1 MSNLTT
7 PPDHELPRPVRDRQ
21 RDELV
26 AIVDHEFGAPR
37 RRTAVPLL
45 AAAAT
50 VAVIAGLAFG
60 VPALKGDKTAPA
72 GTAPAAGGTKV
83 ASGNTPKDAKATNAP
98 PLARPIPAEIRQLGA
113 AETAAFRNQCIEF
126 TKGAQRSF
134 ASFEVIH
141 AFEYVETARP
151 GLTKSWLVARKGMDY
166 WICSRSGDGSIAGD
180 SAFGPN
186 ISPAGKDVPY
196 LFAPV
201 DGRGE
206 GTGMYIPSV
215 ARVTVQ
221 HHGDAPVEAVLKD
234 GFWFAP
240 MEQDSF
246 PLPTNGAKPTRQD
259 NHLIGVMPGWTIRGY
274 DGAGKLVYDSAK
286 NGPRVEKC
294 YSNPARTEVLVV
306 NSVKH
311 PTPATCE
318 QLFDWK

>member
-1 MSNLTT
+1 MTDLTT
-7 PPDHELPRPVRDRQ
+7 PPDHDLPRPVRDRQ

-60 VPALKGDKTAPA
+60 VPALKGSRTTPT
-72 GTAPAAGGTKV
+72 GTAPAAGGQKV
-83 ASGNTPKDAKATNAP
+83 ASGNTSAP
-98 PLARPIPAEIRQLGA
+98 QPARTRKLSA

-126 TKGAQRSF
+126 TKDYQNSF
-134 ASFEVIH
+134 ASFEVIN
-141 AFEYVETARP
+141 AFEYVKTARP

-206 GTGMYIPSV
+206 GTGMYIPSIT
-215 ARVTVQ
+215 RVTVQ
-221 HHGDAPVEAVLKD
+221 HHGDDPVEAVLKD

-246 PLPTNGAKPTRQD
+246 PLPKNGGRPITPD

-274 DGAGKLVYDSAK
+274 AGDGKLVYDSAK

-318 QLFDWK
+318 RMFDWK